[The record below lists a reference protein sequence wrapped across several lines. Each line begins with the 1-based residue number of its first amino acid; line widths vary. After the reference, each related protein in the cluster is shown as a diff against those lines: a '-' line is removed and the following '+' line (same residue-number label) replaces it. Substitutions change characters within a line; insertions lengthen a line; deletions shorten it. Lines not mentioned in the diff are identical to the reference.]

1 LIKEFQLF
9 DIQLLLNFIFL
20 EVFYSIFIDLKMSDF
35 NDINYELSS
44 VQNQSYLFQNKYF
57 EQELLLIEEN
67 QDRKVSF
74 YSF

>member
-1 LIKEFQLF
+1 MIKEFQLF

>member
-20 EVFYSIFIDLKMSDF
+20 EVFYSIFIDLKMSDL
-35 NDINYELSS
+35 NDINYELSF

-57 EQELLLIEEN
+57 EQELLFIEEN
-67 QDRKVSF
+67 QDRKVNF